1 MTNLSPPLPLPV
13 KNNMDVKHSNKDILN
28 LLVRSAE
35 LIEEVYTR
43 NPELIHDDYAQ
54 DYTDII
60 SALHSNNVYYRA
72 NPKILRMAHDY
83 NPLKAFGKMP
93 MEKVKKPKS
102 KGDQSDDIRHVS

>member
-1 MTNLSPPLPLPV
+1 
-13 KNNMDVKHSNKDILN
+13 MDPNYTNKDILN

-35 LIEEVYTR
+35 LIEEVFTR
-43 NPELIHDDYAQ
+43 QPELIHDDYAQ
-54 DYTDII
+54 DYSDII

-72 NPKILRMAHDY
+72 NPKIIRMAHDY

-102 KGDQSDDIRHVS
+102 KGGQSDDKRHAG

>member
-1 MTNLSPPLPLPV
+1 MDSTNST
-13 KNNMDVKHSNKDILN
+13 KDILN

-60 SALHSNNVYYRA
+60 TALHTNNVYYRA
-72 NPKILRMAHDY
+72 NPKILQMAHDF

-93 MEKVKKPKS
+93 MEKAKRPKS
-102 KGDQSDDIRHVS
+102 KGNRTEDQRNAG

>member
-1 MTNLSPPLPLPV
+1 
-13 KNNMDVKHSNKDILN
+13 MDSSNSTKDILN

-60 SALHSNNVYYRA
+60 TALHSNNVYYRA
-72 NPKILRMAHDY
+72 NPKILQMAHDY

-93 MEKVKKPKS
+93 MEKAKRPKS
-102 KGDQSDDIRHVS
+102 KGNQAEDQRNAS